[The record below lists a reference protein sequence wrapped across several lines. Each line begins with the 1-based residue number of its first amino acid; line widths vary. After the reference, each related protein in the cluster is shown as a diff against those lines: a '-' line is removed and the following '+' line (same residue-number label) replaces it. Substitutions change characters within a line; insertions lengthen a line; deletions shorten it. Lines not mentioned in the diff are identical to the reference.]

1 MSEAR
6 QNKSEP
12 SEEFARALDRDEAR
26 RLETRL
32 LTDSALAE
40 AALRKTAAPG
50 QPVHRSPAP
59 PQALAAEEGVQ
70 DGHRVKL
77 EPSESP
83 QPPAASPQPPSVSPP
98 PPSASPEPTPSVSP
112 PPPSVSPPA
121 PEPTPSAPSALPE
134 DPVPAPPM
142 RRAVARDRR
151 FLYLAALAVVLPVA
165 VLLIS
170 RALQPAP
177 LFPPQMALPQA
188 SMRPPRARPNQP
200 VPLVPPEKAG
210 PLENLRRPASAT
222 AVASA
227 QPEGPTPKAP
237 HTASPSP
244 ATTAAVTPPKPPVTP
259 SAPTS
264 AASAPVSPGVEP
276 FFKRA
281 P

>member
-98 PPSASPEPTPSVSP
+98 SPEPLASSPEPTP
-112 PPPSVSPPA
+112 A
-121 PEPTPSAPSALPE
+121 APSAALPE
-134 DPVPAPPM
+134 EPVPAPPM
-142 RRAVARDRR
+142 RRAAVRDRR

-200 VPLVPPEKAG
+200 VPLG

-222 AVASA
+222 AVTTA

-244 ATTAAVTPPKPPVTP
+244 ASTAAVTPPAKPPVTH

>member
-50 QPVHRSPAP
+50 QPVHRSPPP
-59 PQALAAEEGVQ
+59 PQALAAEEGMQ

-83 QPPAASPQPPSVSPP
+83 PPPSVSP
-98 PPSASPEPTPSVSP
+98 A
-112 PPPSVSPPA
+112 PPSVSPPA

-134 DPVPAPPM
+134 EPVPAPPT

-170 RALQPAP
+170 RALRPAP

-227 QPEGPTPKAP
+227 QPEGPTPRAS

-244 ATTAAVTPPKPPVTP
+244 ASTAAVTPPKPPVTP
-259 SAPTS
+259 SAPTR

>member
-50 QPVHRSPAP
+50 QPVHSSPLP
-59 PQALAAEEGVQ
+59 PSTLSAEEGLQ
-70 DGHRVKL
+70 DGHRVKAERL
-77 EPSESP
+77 ESPAQPAPSE
-83 QPPAASPQPPSVSPP
+83 PAPT
-98 PPSASPEPTPSVSP
+98 PTPSP
-112 PPPSVSPPA
+112 AAYA
-121 PEPTPSAPSALPE
+121 PERAE
-134 DPVPAPPM
+134 EPVPAPPM
-142 RRAVARDRR
+142 RRAAVRDRR

-188 SMRPPRARPNQP
+188 SMRPPRPRPNQP
-200 VPLVPPEKAG
+200 MPLVPPEKAG
-210 PLENLRRPASAT
+210 PSENLRRPTSAT
-222 AVASA
+222 AAASA
-227 QPEGPTPKAP
+227 QPEGPAP
-237 HTASPSP
+237 QASPTASPSP

-259 SAPTS
+259 TAPTS
-264 AASAPVSPGVEP
+264 ASSAPNPPGVEP

>member
-59 PQALAAEEGVQ
+59 PQALAAEEGLQ

-83 QPPAASPQPPSVSPP
+83 PPPSVSP
-98 PPSASPEPTPSVSP
+98 A
-112 PPPSVSPPA
+112 PPSVSPPA

-134 DPVPAPPM
+134 EPVPAPPT

-170 RALQPAP
+170 RALRPAP

-200 VPLVPPEKAG
+200 VPLG

-227 QPEGPTPKAP
+227 QPEGPALRAP

-244 ATTAAVTPPKPPVTP
+244 ASTAAVTPPSKPPVTH

>member
-50 QPVHRSPAP
+50 QPIHRSPPP

-77 EPSESP
+77 EQSASP
-83 QPPAASPQPPSVSPP
+83 QPPAASPPAPSVSPPTPSVSPP
-98 PPSASPEPTPSVSP
+98 PPSASSPEPTP
-112 PPPSVSPPA
+112 A
-121 PEPTPSAPSALPE
+121 APSAALPE
-134 DPVPAPPM
+134 EPVPAPPM
-142 RRAVARDRR
+142 RRAAVRDRR

-188 SMRPPRARPNQP
+188 SLRPPRARPNQP

-210 PLENLRRPASAT
+210 LLENLRRPASAT

-244 ATTAAVTPPKPPVTP
+244 ASTAAVMPPAKPPVTP
-259 SAPTS
+259 AAPTS

>member
-83 QPPAASPQPPSVSPP
+83 LPPAASPPAPSVAPPSLS
-98 PPSASPEPTPSVSP
+98 PSASS
-112 PPPSVSPPA
+112 
-121 PEPTPSAPSALPE
+121 PEPTPSAPSAALPE
-134 DPVPAPPM
+134 EPVPAPPM
-142 RRAVARDRR
+142 RRDPAPSRWAYRMQRVM
-151 FLYLAALAVVLPVA
+151 LTPYL
-165 VLLIS
+165 
-170 RALQPAP
+170 RAL
-177 LFPPQMALPQA
+177 F
-188 SMRPPRARPNQP
+188 R
-200 VPLVPPEKAG
+200 VV
-210 PLENLRRPASAT
+210 
-222 AVASA
+222 
-227 QPEGPTPKAP
+227 
-237 HTASPSP
+237 
-244 ATTAAVTPPKPPVTP
+244 
-259 SAPTS
+259 
-264 AASAPVSPGVEP
+264 VSSTM
-276 FFKRA
+276 
-281 P
+281 